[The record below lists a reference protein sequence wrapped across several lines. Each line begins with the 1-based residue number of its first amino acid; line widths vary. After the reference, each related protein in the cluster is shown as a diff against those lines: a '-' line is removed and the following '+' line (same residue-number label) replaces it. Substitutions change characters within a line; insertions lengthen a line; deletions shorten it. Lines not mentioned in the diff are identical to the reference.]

1 MMRSPLLDAPIAPM
15 LFRLAWPTLLAMGA
29 TMFVAIAET
38 SYVGALG
45 TPALAGL
52 ALVFPMAML
61 QQMLSNGAMGGG
73 VSSSIARAL
82 GARDEESAG
91 ALAFHATLIG
101 LCAGVFFSA
110 IIFLFGDPIY
120 RALGG
125 RGAELTEA
133 LAYSHVFALG
143 VLGIWM
149 TNTFVS
155 VLRGGGD
162 MRSPSLAMLVAAVV
176 QIAVGGALGLGLG
189 PFPRWGMAGVAS
201 GQTVAFIGVAL
212 FLLFRITRENARV
225 RLTFRGQRISRAM
238 FADILRVGALACVS
252 PVQSVATVLV
262 LTKLVSFFGVEAL
275 AGYGIGARLE
285 FLLTPFAFAF
295 GVACIPMVGMAMG
308 AHEVGRARRVAW
320 TGATIAA
327 ICLGAIGFFFAIF
340 PDLWAVHFTNDAGVL
355 QATRDYLRWTGP
367 AYPFFGFG
375 MCLFFASQGAGR
387 VLGPVLSSTLRLAT
401 IAGGG
406 AIATALGAPLW
417 VMFALVGLALVL
429 YGLATG
435 ASVYFTRWGP
445 PAPAGPKRR
454 RAT

>member
-1 MMRSPLLDAPIAPM
+1 MIRSPLLDAPIAPM
-15 LFRLAWPTLLAMGA
+15 LLRLAWPTMLAMGA
-29 TMFVAIAET
+29 TMLVAIAET

-82 GARDEESAG
+82 GARDEEAAS

-101 LCAGVFFSA
+101 LVAGLFFA
-110 IIFLFGDPIY
+110 IVIFLFGDAIY
-120 RALGG
+120 FALGG
-125 RGAELTEA
+125 RGAALDEA

-143 VLGIWM
+143 VPGIWL

-155 VLRGGGD
+155 VLRGCGD
-162 MRSPSLAMLVAAVV
+162 MRSPSLVMLVAAFV

-189 PFPRWGMAGVAS
+189 PFPRFGMAGVAT

-212 FLLFRITRENARV
+212 FLLHRITREHARV
-225 RLTFRGQRISRAM
+225 RLTFRGQRMDRAM
-238 FADILRVGALACVS
+238 FADILRVGALASVS
-252 PVQSVATVLV
+252 PMQSVATVLV

-275 AGYGIGARLE
+275 AGYGIGSRLE

-295 GVACIPMVGMAMG
+295 GVACIPMVGMAIG
-308 AHEVGRARRVAW
+308 AHEVARARRVAW
-320 TGATIAA
+320 TGAAIAA
-327 ICLGAIGFFFAIF
+327 LCLGAIGFFFAIF
-340 PDLWAVHFTNDAGVL
+340 PDTWAVHFTSDARVL
-355 QATRDYLRWTGP
+355 EATRDYLRWTGP

-375 MCLFFASQGAGR
+375 MCLFFAAQGAGK
-387 VLGPVLSSTLRLAT
+387 VLGPVLSSSLRLIT

-406 AIATALGAPLW
+406 IVATSLGAPLW
-417 VMFALVGLALVL
+417 TMFALVGLALVL
-429 YGLATG
+429 YGIATG
-435 ASVYFTRWGP
+435 ASVYFTRWG
-445 PAPAGPKRR
+445 APVRG
-454 RAT
+454 